1 MKTKHIATI
10 VLSMLLIYVIS
21 FGIDA
26 QAGDGVNEC
35 PSCCFCMNDG
45 TSENS
50 CEVASGTGR
59 KLCMSGFFHCGFGA
73 VVCCGG
79 TEPCTG

>member
-10 VLSMLLIYVIS
+10 VLSMLLIYAIS

-45 TSENS
+45 TSENLVKS
-50 CEVASGTGR
+50 P
-59 KLCMSGFFHCGFGA
+59 A
-73 VVCCGG
+73 VPDENYV
-79 TEPCTG
+79 